1 MPDKKTEIIYT
12 PEEQAEIDR
21 IIGIITGEDTT
32 GAPDPFDEIPE
43 IPDIDTIEEI
53 QEPASDDE
61 AALDDEVFTTD
72 DDFQDTEP
80 FDTGADEIPEF
91 DEADTTDEEEI
102 LPLTDTDLSFIE
114 DEIPSIE
121 EDSFDTIP
129 DREPEDMYTSDS
141 FEDISIDLGDDSGM
155 DSESITIDGEDI
167 PDIPDL
173 DSLEISDSIDIPE
186 ADEINLPDISFDD
199 LDKSEIEMETDIPAD
214 ETDMADDAFDSFEDL
229 DLASQAEDISSLTSI
244 DDLDTFEGISDEG
257 ISDEGISDED
267 IADEDIADLTEGLDD
282 FDHELPDED
291 ESDKAISE
299 QINDDTLTIE
309 PLDEEDILDESEIGA
324 ITDDD
329 KDHPESQELDLSSKD
344 LARLKKAMLLFNP
357 SVRDAIKDTVI
368 NDLLPVTDTRKLI
381 DMILTGKPEDNIH
394 KFLEKK
400 LKKKITLLDEASIPG
415 RRVITSRPEY
425 TMEGRERQKK
435 LLKATKIFSA
445 TALIAFLLT
454 IISYQYI
461 YKPVMAKKLINRG
474 VQIITQSGLSGG
486 RFERRSR
493 YDEAEKLFEEV
504 ELDYIKN
511 YLYGYN
517 EYGKAYFENQDYK
530 ESLDKLNKAYTINK
544 TNIDTLN
551 NLGYFYAKINQ
562 EYYNKVSGNI
572 RSWYFGD
579 REDYT
584 GIKSSLDLA
593 IHFYRRT
600 LLLNEKNVTALVGIG
615 NAYFYQG
622 QYLQAKKYYEDI
634 LKVDKK
640 SIVGYSGL
648 MNLYIERDAFPMV
661 GTLHAEIRS
670 KNLLPALPS
679 PLLSKLAGYYLDKRA
694 KGDSNIRIDYGVTTP
709 KLKDESDNTDP
720 AVLEVLRALNS
731 RDPDY
736 PQLHIQYARFNMA
749 QNNLTVMKR
758 YLERALKLSPGYFSA
773 LHLTG
778 VYYYSTK
785 EPVQAYKY
793 LKSAIDGYGNQPSF
807 TKEDFYSETEKI
819 GETNAY
825 MGHIFYYFFDRVKSR
840 KGALDD
846 EMIDD
851 NVEKLANY
859 AIAEQYYTQASNQDY
874 NSPELNYNMG
884 RIFYLKQNYTM
895 ALDRWLHLYDDA
907 VESPEIMMSI
917 GNAFYHNGNFESAK
931 GEYLKLASILEYE
944 SEKIKVADE
953 SKQRHVKIF
962 QTLSSAYNNLGAV
975 YQHLNDAPKRD
986 LAYWKSIDYMQALKR
1001 ENEYARVN
1009 MARSSRNA
1017 EPLLDENIP
1026 FSIDIFSEEMRG
1038 L

>member
-1 MPDKKTEIIYT
+1 MPDKKTEITYT

-21 IIGIITGEDTT
+21 IVGVVTGEDTT
-32 GAPDPFDEIPE
+32 ATPEPFDDMVE
-43 IPDIDTIEEI
+43 IEES
-53 QEPASDDE
+53 QEPIADDE
-61 AALDDEVFTTD
+61 ALATD

-80 FDTGADEIPEF
+80 FDTGADEVPEI
-91 DEADTTDEEEI
+91 DETEIIDEEEI

-114 DEIPSIE
+114 DETPLEKDSPDTERELEDLDIS
-121 EDSFDTIP
+121 DSFD
-129 DREPEDMYTSDS
+129 
-141 FEDISIDLGDDSGM
+141 DISIDLGDDL
-155 DSESITIDGEDI
+155 DTVAESITIDGEDI

-173 DSLEISDSIDIPE
+173 DSLEISDSADIPE
-186 ADEINLPDISFDD
+186 ADEISLPDISFDN
-199 LDKSEIEMETDIPAD
+199 LDDSEIEMETDIPAD
-214 ETDMADDAFDSFEDL
+214 EADLTDDDFDTFEDL
-229 DLASQAEDISSLTSI
+229 DLTSQAEDISPL
-244 DDLDTFEGISDEG
+244 DDLEGLDTFEDIPDKD
-257 ISDEGISDED
+257 IPDITED
-267 IADEDIADLTEGLDD
+267 LADLDD

-291 ESDKAISE
+291 DKTIPDH
-299 QINDDTLTIE
+299 IDDDILTIE
-309 PLDEEDILDESEIGA
+309 PLDEEDILDDIEREPDSDEGKEHSE
-324 ITDDD
+324 
-329 KDHPESQELDLSSKD
+329 PQELDLSAKD
-344 LARLKKAMLLFNP
+344 LTRLKKAMLLFNP
-357 SVRDAIKDTVI
+357 SIRDTIKDIVI
-368 NDLLPVTDTRKLI
+368 NDLLPATDTRKLV
-381 DMILTGKPEDNIH
+381 DMILTGKPENNIH

-400 LKKKITLLDEASIPG
+400 LKRKITLIDEASIPG
-415 RRVITSRPEY
+415 RRIITSRPEY
-425 TMEGRERQKK
+425 TMEGRERQKR
-435 LLKATKIFSA
+435 LLRATRIFSA
-445 TALIAFLLT
+445 VTLITFFLT

-461 YKPVMAKKLINRG
+461 YKPLMAKKLINKG
-474 VQIITQSGLSGG
+474 VQIITQSGLSGA

-504 ELDYIKN
+504 ELDYVKN

-517 EYGKAYFENQDYK
+517 EYARAYLENKDYK
-530 ESLDKLNKAYTINK
+530 EALDKLNKAYTINK

-551 NLGYFYAKINQ
+551 SLGYFYAKINQ
-562 EYYNKVSGNI
+562 EYYNKVSSNI
-572 RSWYFGD
+572 RSWYFGN

-584 GIKSSLDLA
+584 VIKSNLDLA
-593 IHFYRRT
+593 INFYRRT

-634 LKVDKK
+634 LKIDQK
-640 SIVGYSGL
+640 SIIGYSGL

-661 GTLHAEIRS
+661 GTLHAEIRR
-670 KNLLPALPS
+670 KNLLPDLPS

-709 KLKDESDNTDP
+709 RLKDESDNTYP
-720 AVLEVLRALNS
+720 AVLEVLKALNS

-736 PQLHIQYARFNMA
+736 PQLHVQYARFNMA

-758 YLERALKLSPGYFSA
+758 YLEKALKLSPGYYSA

-807 TKEDFYSETEKI
+807 TREDFYSETEKI

-825 MGHIFYYFFDRVKSR
+825 MGHIFYYYFDRVKSR

-846 EMIDD
+846 EMLDD

-859 AIAEQYYTQASNQDY
+859 AIAEQYYIQASNQDY
-874 NSPELNYNMG
+874 NSPELNYNLG

-907 VESPEIMMSI
+907 VKSPEIMMSI
-917 GNAFYHNGNFESAK
+917 GNAFYHNGNYESAK

-944 SEKIKVADE
+944 AEKIKIADE
-953 SKQRHVKIF
+953 SKQRHVKIL

-975 YQHLNDAPKRD
+975 YQNLNDAPKRD
-986 LAYWKSIDYMQALKR
+986 LAYWKSIDYMQALKK